1 MSTPHESDA
10 RSARV
15 TFGDAQAQAVAAER
29 FMRIRNS
36 SSPTNIAARPAPTPD
51 SDTGPQ
57 TDAPADIPWLEQRYS
72 VAEERVLAEI
82 AHELGNFFHKLYYWA
97 EFLQEKRADHGSEA
111 TAAQMLTQTVG
122 GLEEFLKGTLDYF
135 RPLKLSPVQMPLA
148 DIVAGMIVQLRAQLH
163 GWPVRVSDAGGWD
176 QRSVLID
183 PARFPAVFLA
193 VGRRLTERA
202 PAGTGVHVGLEARSD
217 GIEAAFHVEG
227 RFGTPGFQTA
237 ASCVEWALAERIV
250 DLHRGRLQQRELP
263 DGPPALVLFLPFQ
276 R

>member
-1 MSTPHESDA
+1 
-10 RSARV
+10 
-15 TFGDAQAQAVAAER
+15 
-29 FMRIRNS
+29 MRIRNS
-36 SSPTNIAARPAPTPD
+36 SGSTTIATAPAPESALVPA
-51 SDTGPQ
+51 S
-57 TDAPADIPWLEQRYS
+57 DAPAHGPWVEQRHS

-97 EFLQEKRADHGSEA
+97 EFLQEKRADHSSEA

-122 GLEEFLKGTLDYF
+122 SLEEFLKGTLDYF

-163 GWPVRVSDAGGWD
+163 GWPVRVSDAGGWE
-176 QRSVLID
+176 QRAVLID
-183 PARFPAVFLA
+183 PARLPAVFLA
-193 VGRRLTERA
+193 I
-202 PAGTGVHVGLEARSD
+202 GLDTRSD
-217 GIEAAFHVEG
+217 GIEAAFRVEG

-250 DLHRGRLQQRELP
+250 ALHGGRLQQRELP

-276 R
+276 S

>member
-1 MSTPHESDA
+1 MSTPHESDV

-15 TFGDAQAQAVAAER
+15 TFEEARAYAVAAER

-36 SSPTNIAARPAPTPD
+36 SSPTTIAARPTPD
-51 SDTGPQ
+51 SGAASPS
-57 TDAPADIPWLEQRYS
+57 DAPAHDPWLEQRHS

-97 EFLQEKRADHGSEA
+97 EFLQEKRADHSSEA
-111 TAAQMLTQTVG
+111 TAAQMLTRTVG

-163 GWPVRVSDAGGWD
+163 GWPVRVSDAGGWE

-202 PAGTGVHVGLEARSD
+202 PAGSGVHVGLEARPD
-217 GIEAAFHVEG
+217 GIEAAFRVEG

-250 DLHRGRLQQRELP
+250 ALHGGRLQQRDLP
-263 DGPPALVLFLPFQ
+263 DGSPSLVLFVPFL

>member
-1 MSTPHESDA
+1 MSTPHGSGGCSAPVARESA
-10 RSARV
+10 SLRLV
-15 TFGDAQAQAVAAER
+15 TAER

-36 SSPTNIAARPAPTPD
+36 SGSTTIATAPAPESALVPA
-51 SDTGPQ
+51 SH
-57 TDAPADIPWLEQRYS
+57 APAHGTWLEQRHS

-97 EFLQEKRADHGSEA
+97 EFLQEKRADHSSEA

-122 GLEEFLKGTLDYF
+122 SLEEFLKGTLDYF

-148 DIVAGMIVQLRAQLH
+148 DIVAGMVVQLRAQLH
-163 GWPVRVSDAGGWD
+163 GWPVSVSDAGGWEK
-176 QRSVLID
+176 RTVLID
-183 PARFPAVFLA
+183 PARLPAVFLA
-193 VGRRLTERA
+193 IGRRLTERA
-202 PAGTGVHVGLEARSD
+202 PAGTGVHVGLDTKPAGLEAVFR
-217 GIEAAFHVEG
+217 VEG

-250 DLHRGRLQQRELP
+250 ALHGGRLQQRELP

-276 R
+276 C

>member
-1 MSTPHESDA
+1 
-10 RSARV
+10 
-15 TFGDAQAQAVAAER
+15 
-29 FMRIRNS
+29 MRIRNS
-36 SSPTNIAARPAPTPD
+36 SGSTTIATAPAPESALVPA
-51 SDTGPQ
+51 SDGPAH
-57 TDAPADIPWLEQRYS
+57 APWVEQRHS

-97 EFLQEKRADHGSEA
+97 EFLQEKRSDHSSEA

-122 GLEEFLKGTLDYF
+122 SLEEFLKGTLDYF

-163 GWPVRVSDAGGWD
+163 GWPVRVSDAGGWE
-176 QRSVLID
+176 QRAVLID
-183 PARFPAVFLA
+183 PARLPAVFLA
-193 VGRRLTERA
+193 IGRRLTERA
-202 PAGTGVHVGLEARSD
+202 PAGTGVHVGLDTGPD
-217 GIEAAFHVEG
+217 GIEAAFRVEG

-250 DLHRGRLQQRELP
+250 ALHGGRLQQRELP

-276 R
+276 S